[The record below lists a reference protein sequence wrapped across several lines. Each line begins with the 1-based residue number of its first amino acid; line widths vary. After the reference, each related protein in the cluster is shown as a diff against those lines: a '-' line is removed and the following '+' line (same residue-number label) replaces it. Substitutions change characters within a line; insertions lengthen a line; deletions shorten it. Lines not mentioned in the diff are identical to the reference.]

1 MATESP
7 MRIMESTG
15 VRKWPS
21 SKDAATYTS
30 SGNIAAEELGLLLKG
45 HRFQV
50 NRREIVPNR
59 SGSAPP
65 SMEGSLVAIGNLIA
79 QQNPNVD
86 ANLENLSH
94 AIKNCES
101 EEQLRSDPAYL
112 AYYYSNVN
120 LKPRLPPPLISRE
133 NRRLVRHIG
142 GFGSNWKMT
151 SFDDSSNGSLHLSQ
165 GTLTTHKEESE
176 DDRSPRKVCGDWVER
191 SAFLSGQYISLAG
204 RHKSLV
210 DLIQEDFPRTPSP
223 VYNHQ
228 LSSNH
233 ATVQEVVE
241 PDGHG
246 KSLHDSSLS
255 TENIPEVTVAAVSA
269 GTPTSRV
276 HGLGLISNSDS
287 PPVPVARSLSPEGT
301 GNPKPGR
308 KGKSGSVAT
317 QVKDGSLVSDSTD
330 SDITSV
336 ESEMKD
342 FSISVP
348 QDMKNQ
354 SSSLQQHHLRAP
366 RGAAH
371 QVQGTQ
377 SQIFPQGMNH
387 SYNGMDQFPL
397 HHPKFS
403 TEVQPVLQ
411 SSGMAPP
418 LYATATAYMASGGPF
433 YPNSSL
439 FAPQYSL
446 GGYALNTT
454 LLPPFMTGYT
464 PHSAIPMGFDAT
476 AGPSFSHAHA
486 HARAGGVSTGG
497 SIAPGVDFQHPYK
510 FYGQL
515 GLPMQPSFADP
526 VYMQYFQQNP
536 PTDGQYGISNPYDP
550 LGPRGSI
557 FGSQV
562 ESLDSQKGPLMTA
575 YTADRNPQYQ
585 RSGGTNHN
593 RGGHTSPNYYGSPP
607 SMGVLQLP
615 TSPLATPVQGSPM
628 GGIGP
633 AGKRNDLRFS
643 PGSSRSTGTYCGWQ
657 GQKGTDKLDDSK
669 TFSFLEELKSSK
681 ARKFE
686 LSEITG
692 RIVEFRQV
700 NQDYNRIIYIEKLLY
715 IVLPTGRID
724 SVCMFGYSADQHG
737 SRFIQQKLENC
748 SIEEKSSVFKEILPH
763 ASKLM
768 TDVFG
773 NYVIQKFFEHG
784 SPEQRKELADQ
795 LAGHIMS
802 LSLQMYGC
810 RVIQKA
816 LEVIELDQK
825 TRLVHELDGHVLKCV
840 RDQNGNHVIQKCIEC
855 VPTEKIGFIISS
867 FRGQVAALST
877 HPYGCRVIQRVL
889 EYCTDELQSTCIV
902 DEILESACALAEDQ
916 YGNYVT
922 QHVLEKGKPHERNQI
937 ISKMAGKI
945 VQLSQHKFASNV
957 VEKCLSHG
965 DYTQRELLIDEIVGQ
980 TEGNDN
986 LLTMMKD
993 QFANYVVQKI
1003 LEICTDKQR
1012 EILLGR
1018 IRVHLHALKKYTYGK
1033 HIVVRFEQWC
1043 GEEDHAVVT

>member
-7 MRIMESTG
+7 MRMLESTG
-15 VRKWPS
+15 VRNWPS
-21 SKDAATYTS
+21 SKDVATYTA

-45 HRFQV
+45 HRYQV
-50 NRREIVPNR
+50 NGKEVVPNR

-65 SMEGSLVAIGNLIA
+65 SMEGSFAAIGNLIA
-79 QQNPNVD
+79 QQNHNVD
-86 ANLENLSH
+86 ASLQNLSH
-94 AIKNCES
+94 AIENCES

-151 SFDDSSNGSLHLSQ
+151 SFDDSSNGSLHLCQ

-176 DDRSPRKVCGDWVER
+176 DDRSPRQVCGDWVER

-223 VYNHQ
+223 VYNNQ

-233 ATVQEVVE
+233 ATAQEVVE

-255 TENIPEVTVAAVSA
+255 TANVPEVTEASVGISA
-269 GTPTSRV
+269 GTPTLRAHAV
-276 HGLGLISNSDS
+276 GLMSNSVS
-287 PPVPVARSLSPEGT
+287 PPVPVPRSLSPEGT

-317 QVKDGSLVSDSTD
+317 QVKDGSLVSDSTN
-330 SDITSV
+330 SDITSA

-342 FSISVP
+342 LSISIP
-348 QDMKNQ
+348 QDKKNQ
-354 SSSLQQHHLRAP
+354 HSSLQQHHL
-366 RGAAH
+366 GAQRVASH
-371 QVQGTQ
+371 QVQGPQ
-377 SQIFPQGMNH
+377 SLSQGINH

-418 LYATATAYMASGGPF
+418 LYATATATAYMASGGPF
-433 YPNSSL
+433 YPNLQPPSL

-454 LLPPFMTGYT
+454 LLPPFVAGY
-464 PHSAIPMGFDAT
+464 PRHSAIPMGFDAT
-476 AGPSFSHAHA
+476 GGPSFSHAHA
-486 HARAGGVSTGG
+486 RTGGVSAGG
-497 SIAPGVDFQHPYK
+497 SIVPGVDFQHPYK
-510 FYGQL
+510 LYGQL

-526 VYMQYFQQNP
+526 VYMQYFQQQHP
-536 PTDGQYGISNPYDP
+536 PDGPYGISNPYDP

-557 FGSQV
+557 IGSQV
-562 ESLDSQKGPLMTA
+562 ESLDSQKGPLMAA
-575 YTADRNPQYQ
+575 YTADQNPQYQ
-585 RSGGTNHN
+585 RSGGLTITNRN
-593 RGGHTSPNYYGSPP
+593 RGGLTSPNYYGSPP

-615 TSPLATPVQGSPM
+615 TSPLVSPVVQGSPI
-628 GGIGP
+628 GGINS
-633 AGKRNDLRFS
+633 AGKRDLRFS

-686 LSEITG
+686 LSDITG
-692 RIVEFRQV
+692 RIVEF
-700 NQDYNRIIYIEKLLY
+700 
-715 IVLPTGRID
+715 
-724 SVCMFGYSADQHG
+724 SADQHG

-748 SIEEKSSVFKEILPH
+748 SIEQKSSVFKEILPH

-784 SPEQRKELADQ
+784 SPEQRKELAGQ

-825 TRLVHELDGHVLKCV
+825 TRLVHELDGHVMKCV

-902 DEILESACALAEDQ
+902 DEILESTCALAEDQ

-957 VEKCLSHG
+957 VEKCLAHG

-1012 EILLGR
+1012 DILLGR

-1043 GEEDHAVVT
+1043 GEDHAVVT